1 MKEHIGA
8 TAGRIWD
15 TLQERDR
22 VSLSQLPKLLK
33 ERDTV
38 VYQAL
43 GWLAREDKVEY
54 QSQGKGT
61 YVSLSV

>member
-1 MKEHIGA
+1 MKEHIGT

-15 TLQERDR
+15 TLQERER

-54 QSQGKGT
+54 RSQGKGT
-61 YVSLSV
+61 YVSLSA